1 MREVPQDRGGIAYK
15 EGLCQRHAGS
25 SQPSSGSVPAGYWD
39 REPRGAKT
47 RSNVSTGPTCPL
59 GQVHSGAPVERRV
72 SDGAARRARVAGL
85 GSAGAA
91 VDVLV
96 DPDAGSGSAERCQPG
111 RVQPGCFIRQW
122 SPGRTDDLDELA

>member
-1 MREVPQDRGGIAYK
+1 MPETRRQFTAEFRQRPRWLPGSRTARRENKIQCLDCR
-15 EGLCQRHAGS
+15 
-25 SQPSSGSVPAGYWD
+25 
-39 REPRGAKT
+39 
-47 RSNVSTGPTCPL
+47 TGPTCPL
-59 GQVHSGAPVERRV
+59 GQAHSGAPVERRV
-72 SDGAARRARVAGL
+72 SDGTARRARVAGL

-96 DPDAGSGSAERCQPG
+96 DPDPGSGSAERCQPG